1 MLLDHCMDRIRPD
14 WHGDGRGSF
23 GARADGGKG
32 SGADGACDGTNSEE
46 PPPRRI
52 YGRVYGWML
61 CTRSAWIMG
70 FDIPVVRVRA
80 EGKLTSAP
88 PAARLCCEPKYRPTP
103 PAAIRIETS

>member
-52 YGRVYGWML
+52 YGRVYGLWVDAMHAIYL
-61 CTRSAWIMG
+61 DHG
-70 FDIPVVRVRA
+70 F
-80 EGKLTSAP
+80 
-88 PAARLCCEPKYRPTP
+88 
-103 PAAIRIETS
+103 